1 MSILKLKLSH
11 TTRIT
16 ILASINSL
24 PKNIEEQTLKK
35 IEAIIHSH
43 KLDDVKSS
51 LISAGV
57 IGMTISEVK
66 AFGNKKGQ
74 TSRYRGTEYRVEFTT
89 KIKVEAVVEDE
100 MADLVVKQ
108 ISLAGRTGE
117 IGDGKIFVSETNQI
131 IRIRTEETGV
141 AAI

>member
-1 MSILKLKLSH
+1 M
-11 TTRIT
+11 
-16 ILASINSL
+16 
-24 PKNIEEQTLKK
+24 KK

-51 LISAGV
+51 LIAIGV

-66 AFGNKKGQ
+66 GYGHRKGG
-74 TSRYRGTEYRVEFTT
+74 TTRYRGTEYRIDFTN
-89 KIKVEAVVEDE
+89 KIKIEAVVEE
-100 MADLVVKQ
+100 EIADLAVQQ

-117 IGDGKIFVSETNQI
+117 IGDGKIFVSNVDRV

-141 AAI
+141 TAI

>member
-1 MSILKLKLSH
+1 MK
-11 TTRIT
+11 R
-16 ILASINSL
+16 
-24 PKNIEEQTLKK
+24 

-66 AFGNKKGQ
+66 AFGHNKGL
-74 TSRYRGTEYRVEFTT
+74 TTRYRGTEYKVEFTT
-89 KIKVEAVVEDE
+89 KIKIEAIVEAE
-100 MADLVVKQ
+100 MADLVVRQ

-117 IGDGKIFVSETNQI
+117 IGDGKIFVSQTDQI
-131 IRIRTEETGV
+131 IRIRTEEKGV